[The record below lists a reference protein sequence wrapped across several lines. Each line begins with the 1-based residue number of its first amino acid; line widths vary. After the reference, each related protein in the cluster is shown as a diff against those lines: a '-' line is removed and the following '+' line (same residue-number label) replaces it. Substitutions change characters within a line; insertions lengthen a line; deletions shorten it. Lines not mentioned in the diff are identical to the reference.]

1 MVLIQHHCVL
11 HSRPSNDTVGNDE
24 YFEIDRSEVLS
35 RMRFGF
41 YLAIAREWGG
51 EEVRHYR
58 RHILTQAQAIV
69 RLLLYHGQ
77 MRASDVENL
86 LAHVPEHALNDVKY
100 GVEPQEAFDANQAAR
115 IRRLLVQMLQSSLVR
130 PSTPVQHVSRQDR
143 QLAYE
148 NMLRNSHKG
157 IPTAK
162 LLREVKVKAAA
173 MIDEED
179 RREWEGVDDD
189 TGELRLGLKR
199 KSSITEPQREKRHK
213 RQGYTD
219 VSAARAEADGVEID
233 GEIWLRVHYDFFNA
247 QLRNQILVNAVLR
260 KYNAV
265 TADVCRC
272 MLAADRLGLSPCE
285 KDDRSRPISLSTL
298 AHRIPSS
305 LRIQRGLD
313 RRSLVSDDHKSKA
326 PSQQELLAE
335 YVAILA
341 GYDNV
346 SSSVQGKRFLAPF
359 GTNTILSAGG
369 SGRVATSFTIEYGNI
384 IHELQVQLVRSVVV
398 ERFGPM
404 AGRIFSILVEK
415 GKLEEKHIA
424 KLGLL
429 SMNDT
434 RDICSRLF
442 AASLLNLQEVPKSNE
457 RNPQRTFFLWFVDL
471 DKCKA
476 WLLDHQYKTLAQL
489 SRRRFY
495 EQRRKTSLL
504 RKADRTDVREDS
516 DALLTDWERK
526 SLAALHSVQEAISV
540 AEERVALDVFV
551 MEQFS
556 T

>member
-1 MVLIQHHCVL
+1 M
-11 HSRPSNDTVGNDE
+11 
-24 YFEIDRSEVLS
+24 
-35 RMRFGF
+35 
-41 YLAIAREWGG
+41 
-51 EEVRHYR
+51 
-58 RHILTQAQAIV
+58 
-69 RLLLYHGQ
+69 
-77 MRASDVENL
+77 
-86 LAHVPEHALNDVKY
+86 
-100 GVEPQEAFDANQAAR
+100 
-115 IRRLLVQMLQSSLVR
+115 
-130 PSTPVQHVSRQDR
+130 
-143 QLAYE
+143 
-148 NMLRNSHKG
+148 
-157 IPTAK
+157 
-162 LLREVKVKAAA
+162 
-173 MIDEED
+173 
-179 RREWEGVDDD
+179 
-189 TGELRLGLKR
+189 
-199 KSSITEPQREKRHK
+199 
-213 RQGYTD
+213 
-219 VSAARAEADGVEID
+219 
-233 GEIWLRVHYDFFNA
+233 
-247 QLRNQILVNAVLR
+247 
-260 KYNAV
+260 
-265 TADVCRC
+265 
-272 MLAADRLGLSPCE
+272 
-285 KDDRSRPISLSTL
+285 
-298 AHRIPSS
+298 
-305 LRIQRGLD
+305 
-313 RRSLVSDDHKSKA
+313 
-326 PSQQELLAE
+326 
-335 YVAILA
+335 
-341 GYDNV
+341 
-346 SSSVQGKRFLAPF
+346 
-359 GTNTILSAGG
+359 
-369 SGRVATSFTIEYGNI
+369 
-384 IHELQVQLVRSVVV
+384 QLVRSVVV